1 VVLFGGG
8 LRIGVQVLVALLA
21 CLLSC
26 LLMGRSTTY
35 AYARAISAQD
45 TDLQAVDDRVEVLG
59 LGLERGFGVELLRDR
74 RVGLGGDL
82 GCLELLGHVEF
93 ET

>member
-1 VVLFGGG
+1 M
-8 LRIGVQVLVALLA
+8 RIGVQVLVALLA
-21 CLLSC
+21 C

-74 RVGLGGDL
+74 RVGLVGDL